1 MPQQGGNPRQSRM
14 SKPDDAVG
22 TGSRGVS
29 EAGSK
34 RKAGPTTEGGP
45 LAKVEAASPATPAT
59 APHPPLGTA
68 TITVIVG
75 FVALVASL
83 FVLGSIAEDVRAHE
97 VFALDTWATP
107 YLHSIASPGLT
118 AVMGAFTEMGSSL
131 VIVPIFVVAVAWLL
145 RKGRYGAVL
154 FLGVASGGALLID
167 VTMKLFFQRAR
178 PQVDW
183 AKVLT
188 DYSFPSGHTMNGFV
202 FYVALALLAWSVFG
216 RRTGLVALTVAVLL
230 AFWIGVSRIY
240 LGYHFFTDVVGGFLA
255 GFAWLLVVGAAFRA
269 RPKWWKWGPEDT
281 GQTRAPRANRSDGP
295 GTAPVA

>member
-1 MPQQGGNPRQSRM
+1 MPRQSRIPRQSRM
-14 SKPDDAVG
+14 SKPDDEVG
-22 TGSRGVS
+22 TGSRAVS

-59 APHPPLGTA
+59 VPHPPLGTA
-68 TITVIVG
+68 TLTVIVG

-83 FVLGSIAEDVRAHE
+83 FLLGSIAEDVRARE

-107 YLHSIASPGLT
+107 FLHSIASPGLT
-118 AVMGAFTEMGSSL
+118 AVMSAFTEMGSSL
-131 VIVPIFVVAVAWLL
+131 VIVPIFIVAVAWLL
-145 RKGRYGAVL
+145 RKRRYGAVL

-216 RRTGLVALTVAVLL
+216 RRTGLIAMTVAVLL
-230 AFWIGVSRIY
+230 ALAIGVSRIY
-240 LGYHFFTDVVGGFLA
+240 LGYHFLTDVVGGLLA
-255 GFAWLLVVGAAFRA
+255 GFVWLLVVGAAFRA
-269 RPKWWKWGPEDT
+269 RPKWWQWGSGGTP
-281 GQTRAPRANRSDGP
+281 QTRSPRSHRSDGP